1 MSLLIVLSSTK
12 WAGAEM
18 AVTHRFSL
26 RLFWF
31 YRFQFSDVRKIEK
44 GKTLTIRKE
53 DIYYENNQNNP

>member
-1 MSLLIVLSSTK
+1 
-12 WAGAEM
+12 M

>member
-12 WAGAEM
+12 WAAAKMVE
-18 AVTHRFSL
+18 THCFRR

-53 DIYYENNQNNP
+53 DIL